1 MCPVG
6 ANLGSDFQSWWALSP
21 VLEAP
26 HTCRARSLMYGAC
39 TVCHCL
45 VAGRGGSYSFS
56 FWTSQEIQ
64 SVVRWW
70 GHDSAQRM
78 ISRELERMHAHT
90 IHVSC
95 SRARGPHPRVYTVVI
110 NSFVHALPRRTLRY
124 HVWLGVQPRTSC
136 LHASCFWL

>member
-21 VLEAP
+21 VLEPP

-45 VAGRGGSYSFS
+45 VAGRGSSYSFS

-78 ISRELERMHAHT
+78 ISRELERMQLSRVAECAT
-90 IHVSC
+90 PNFMPSC
-95 SRARGPHPRVYTVVI
+95 VVFLVVI
-110 NSFVHALPRRTLRY
+110 ISDRSSTVSER
-124 HVWLGVQPRTSC
+124 SC
-136 LHASCFWL
+136 ASSRGSKLSPITEQGPLST